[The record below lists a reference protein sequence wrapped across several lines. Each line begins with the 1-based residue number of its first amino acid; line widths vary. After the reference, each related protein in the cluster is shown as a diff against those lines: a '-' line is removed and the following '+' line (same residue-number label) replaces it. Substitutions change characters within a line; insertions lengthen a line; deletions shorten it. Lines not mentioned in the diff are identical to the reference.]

1 MKKKIMQT
9 LLYNSIKESI
19 RKIPLLLMMV
29 AFLVCYMKNDAL
41 ALSAKE
47 LCPTEKY
54 DAVTVQGT
62 YLGWQLPH
70 TPDGTI
76 TVKLRDSHVPLYII
90 ATETR
95 ARSLFG
101 HNYNANVEVTYDFI
115 QTYSKEG
122 EICLRLYVLKTGK
135 VIEEQKKS
143 KFYH

>member
-1 MKKKIMQT
+1 MEEKTMQT
-9 LLYNSIKESI
+9 LLRHGIKQAM
-19 RKIPLLLMMV
+19 RKAPLLLML
-29 AFLVCYMKNDAL
+29 ATFLVCHMEKDAF

-54 DAVTVQGT
+54 DSVTVQGT

-101 HNYNANVEVTYDFI
+101 KNYNANVEVTYDFI

-122 EICLRLYVLKTGK
+122 EICLRLYVLKAGK
-135 VIEEQKKS
+135 VIEEQKKT

>member
-1 MKKKIMQT
+1 MEKKTMQT
-9 LLYNSIKESI
+9 PLRHGIKQAVC
-19 RKIPLLLMMV
+19 KVPLLCMLV
-29 AFLVCYMKNDAL
+29 AFLACHMERDAF

-54 DAVTVQGT
+54 DSVTVQGT

-76 TVKLRDSHVPLYII
+76 TVKLRDSHAPLHII

-101 HNYNANVEVTYDFI
+101 HNFNANVEVTYDYI

-135 VIEEQKKS
+135 IIDEQKKT